1 MDSLTAVKL
10 DNYLKAK
17 GCNVIHT
24 CAALVQR
31 LNHRKE
37 GHVMDQII
45 EQESSTVAVSHQDS
59 DILQRDLSNCSAPVR
74 AVCELFAN
82 LNSEQVTKANFER
95 AYHPDI
101 VFTDPLHVIDG
112 MDALVAYSQGLYT
125 NVDSCRFEF
134 ERILERQGEATLIWK
149 MHLVHPKLN
158 SGKLV
163 VVPGVTH
170 VLFEDRVFYHR
181 DYFDAG
187 AMLYEQLPVLKQ
199 VIGWLK
205 ARLK

>member
-1 MDSLTAVKL
+1 
-10 DNYLKAK
+10 
-17 GCNVIHT
+17 
-24 CAALVQR
+24 
-31 LNHRKE
+31 
-37 GHVMDQII
+37 MDQII
-45 EQESSTVAVSHQDS
+45 EQESSTVAESQHKS
-59 DILQRDLSNCSAPVR
+59 DILQRDLSSCSAPVR

-82 LNSEQVTKANFER
+82 LNSEQVSKDNFASAYR
-95 AYHPDI
+95 ADI
-101 VFTDPLHVIDG
+101 VFTDPLHIIEG
-112 MDALVAYSQGLYT
+112 LDALVAYSQSLYT

-170 VLFEDRVFYHR
+170 VLFEDRIFYHR

-187 AMLYEQLPVLKQ
+187 VMLYEQLPILKQ

>member
-1 MDSLTAVKL
+1 
-10 DNYLKAK
+10 
-17 GCNVIHT
+17 
-24 CAALVQR
+24 
-31 LNHRKE
+31 
-37 GHVMDQII
+37 MDQII
-45 EQESSTVAVSHQDS
+45 EQESSTAAKSQHDFN
-59 DILQRDLSNCSAPVR
+59 LLERDLSSCSAPVK

-82 LNSEQVTKANFER
+82 LNSQQVTRANFAR
-95 AYHPDI
+95 AYRSDI
-101 VFTDPLHVIDG
+101 VFTDPLHVING
-112 MDALVAYSQGLYT
+112 LDALVDYTESLYT

-134 ERILERQGEATLIWK
+134 ERILERTGEATLIWK

-158 SGKLV
+158 SGNLV

-170 VLFEDRVFYHR
+170 VLFDDRIYYHR

>member
-1 MDSLTAVKL
+1 
-10 DNYLKAK
+10 
-17 GCNVIHT
+17 
-24 CAALVQR
+24 
-31 LNHRKE
+31 
-37 GHVMDQII
+37 MDQII
-45 EQESSTVAVSHQDS
+45 EQESSSAARSQQGVN
-59 DILQRDLSNCSAPVR
+59 LLERDLSSCSAPVK

-82 LNSEQVTKANFER
+82 LNSQQVTKANFAR
-95 AYHPDI
+95 AYRSDV
-101 VFTDPLHVIDG
+101 VFTDPLHVING
-112 MDALVAYSQGLYT
+112 LDALVDYSDSLYA
-125 NVDSCRFEF
+125 NVESCRFEF

-158 SGKLV
+158 GGKLV
-163 VVPGVTH
+163 LVPGVTH
-170 VLFEDRVFYHR
+170 VLFEDRIYYHR